1 VSRVELEPATCGDP
15 ECEADHG
22 YTGSMTADDF
32 SIRVS
37 SAADGRDAVRDVL
50 AFASALS
57 SVTATS
63 HR

>member
-1 VSRVELEPATCGDP
+1 
-15 ECEADHG
+15 
-22 YTGSMTADDF
+22 MTADDF